1 MVVLNDLINYVVWLS
16 EYWVPLSSSLLQ
28 ITQMYNLMPVK
39 RIMKLRDNNRRFVI
53 PESCSFCEALVP
65 GLWPQEYNRFTLS
78 GFQ

>member
-53 PESCSFCEALVP
+53 AESGSFCEALVSGHSSTI
-65 GLWPQEYNRFTLS
+65 GLL
-78 GFQ
+78 